1 MSSKT
6 TEFGNYNMDFV
17 NDNYFTYEFPPG
29 TFDGIV
35 TDPPYPGA
43 IKNVLG
49 EEFFDFD
56 AFMKKTDNETKQTAF
71 LITFSNFLSAVDFI
85 NASRATNWV
94 FYTIQIWDKRKT
106 NFISSSMPL
115 RSTEYILY
123 FRKGPGKSKANRFK
137 FTFATGV
144 KGDPYNRKTFGA
156 GLAKEAAKKMKYS
169 TGMYAEMFSTQDFLE
184 RDPHFS
190 QNPDI
195 DLEPLDI
202 GQTIIDDK
210 SPPRDP
216 NKIHPT
222 QKPNEF
228 SYYFAHVVG
237 GAEEKSVLDPFCGSG
252 NLLKAFPNAF
262 GVDITDWRDGTAYV
276 EFNKKKAQ
284 EIEERKARS
293 TQRKVLKEK
302 GQVEEEESEEMESEG
317 EENETRRN
325 KKKRSS
331 SNLSILRPAC
341 REYLALMS
349 ILHRNK
355 R

>member
-1 MSSKT
+1 
-6 TEFGNYNMDFV
+6 MDFV

-56 AFMKKTDNETKQTAF
+56 AFMKKTDIETKPASF

-85 NASRATNWV
+85 NASRSTNWA

-106 NFISSSMPL
+106 NLIGPSMPL

-123 FRKGPGKSKANRFK
+123 FRKGPGKSKAKKFK

-144 KGDPYNRKTFGA
+144 KGAPYSGRKTVGF
-156 GLAKEAAKKMKYS
+156 GLAKEAAKKMDYS
-169 TGMYAEMFSTQDFLE
+169 TGMYAEMFSTQDFIKK
-184 RDPHFS
+184 DPFFS

-195 DLEPLDI
+195 DLDPLNI
-202 GQTIIDDK
+202 EQTIIDDK

-228 SYYFAHVVG
+228 SYYFAHVVQG
-237 GAEEKSVLDPFCGSG
+237 VEEKTVLDPFCGSG
-252 NLLKAFPNAF
+252 NLLRAFPNAM
-262 GVDITDWRDGTAYV
+262 GVDITDWRDGTAYI
-276 EFNKKKAQ
+276 EFKRQKAEKLAMQ
-284 EIEERKARS
+284 KERA
-293 TQRKVLKEK
+293 TQRKALKEK
-302 GQVEEEESEEMESEG
+302 GQIEEEEPEEEEIEG

-331 SNLSILRPAC
+331 SNLSILRPAY

-355 R
+355 RQI